1 MSLSEFLSNLPLIW
15 FLIGL
20 AFILLE
26 LAVPGFILIF
36 FGFGAW
42 LIALLG
48 LFVDIDLA
56 LQIILFVIASVTSL
70 VLFRKKLKARFFQS
84 KNDDSSASLDD
95 EFIGKEAIVLV
106 DILPNKTGKVEFK
119 GTQWSAK
126 SKSEIKAGNT
136 AIISDKE
143 SICLIVEP
151 LNN

>member
-1 MSLSEFLSNLPLIW
+1 MSLSEFLSNQPLIW

-42 LIALLG
+42 LVAILG
-48 LFVDIDLA
+48 LIIDVSIT
-56 LQIILFVIASVTSL
+56 LQILLFVVASVTSL
-70 VLFRKKLKARFFQS
+70 ILLRKKLKARFFQS

-95 EFIGKEAIVLV
+95 EFIGKEALVLA
-106 DILPNKTGKVEFK
+106 DISPNKTGRIEFK
-119 GTQWSAK
+119 GTQWSAR
-126 SKSEIKAGNT
+126 SKSELKAGDT
-136 AIISDKE
+136 AVISDKE